1 MSRVARGAVR
11 GPRGRRELL
20 RSLFLKLPAKPVS
33 VMILVAVGLLG
44 PTTSGAESNETA
56 AYSHTRAIGSTH
68 IMISMVYDNYPF
80 DERLEPA
87 WGFSCIIEGLA
98 RTILFDTGGNGDL
111 LLHNMRKL
119 QFRPEQIDVVV
130 LSHTRGLETFLRVNS
145 KVQVYLPRAFPSGFK
160 QGIERLGAAI
170 VETDGPCKVCDD
182 AWTTGV
188 LGASIREQGL
198 YLKTDNGLVVI
209 TGCAHPGIVN
219 ITDAAR
225 RHAHAAPHA
234 VLGGFHMAG
243 ASTGEIRL
251 VITRLSE
258 MGVQKVGPCHCS
270 GDETRRLMKQ
280 AFLDGYLPAGVGA
293 QLAFEKEV
301 EN

>member
-1 MSRVARGAVR
+1 
-11 GPRGRRELL
+11 
-20 RSLFLKLPAKPVS
+20 
-33 VMILVAVGLLG
+33 
-44 PTTSGAESNETA
+44 
-56 AYSHTRAIGSTH
+56 
-68 IMISMVYDNYPF
+68 MISVVYDNYPF
-80 DERLEPA
+80 DERLDPA

-111 LLHNMRKL
+111 LLRNMSKL
-119 QFRPEQIDVVV
+119 QFRPEQIDAVV
-130 LSHTRGLETFLRVNS
+130 LSHIHADHTGGLETFLRANS
-145 KVQVYLPRAFPSGFK
+145 KVQVYLPSAFPSGFK
-160 QGIERLGAAI
+160 QGVKRLGAAV
-170 VETDGPCKVCDD
+170 VETDDPCKVCDH

-198 YLKTDNGLVVI
+198 YLEADKGLIVI
-209 TGCAHPGIVN
+209 TGCAHPGIVD
-219 ITDAAR
+219 ITHAAR
-225 RHAHAAPHA
+225 RQADAPPHA

-251 VITRLSE
+251 AITRLSE

-280 AFLDGYLPAGVGA
+280 AFPDGYMPAGVGA
-293 QLAFEKEV
+293 RFAFEKEV